1 MAPTSPT
8 VRVRITLIP
17 TSQIG
22 IARCDGIQGPCAL
35 STVAGLAPVAPYR
48 LDLRL
53 SRCGAGYV
61 LDLPSEGAVRKEA
74 AIVARASPITDEE
87 ALLGV
92 LDDAVDSLRGAGIP
106 FLMIGG
112 VASTVWGRDRGTTDI
127 DVFVRPDAVP
137 GVLDAL
143 AAHGFDTWTENEHWL
158 HKARRD
164 GVTVDIIFRTARDI
178 LLDDE
183 MLRRASVGTFRGRRL
198 PIAPPE
204 DLLVMKASAAAE
216 DTARYWYDALGI
228 LSKADLDWPYL
239 ITRAR
244 QHGARRTLSLLLF
257 ASSVDLVVPSEP
269 MAELWAAVHDDGG
282 MPR

>member
-1 MAPTSPT
+1 MRKPAMVAQVSP
-8 VRVRITLIP
+8 V
-17 TSQIG
+17 
-22 IARCDGIQGPCAL
+22 
-35 STVAGLAPVAPYR
+35 
-48 LDLRL
+48 
-53 SRCGAGYV
+53 
-61 LDLPSEGAVRKEA
+61 
-74 AIVARASPITDEE
+74 TDED

-92 LDDAVDSLRGAGIP
+92 LDDAVGALRDAGIP

-137 GVLDAL
+137 SVLEVL
-143 AAHGFDTWTENEHWL
+143 AVRGFETWTEDGHWL

-164 GVTVDIIFRTARDI
+164 GVTVDIIFRTSRDI

-183 MLRRASVGTFRGRRL
+183 MLRRASVGTFRGRQL

-204 DLLVMKASAAAE
+204 DLLVMKASAAGE

-228 LSKADLDWPYL
+228 LSRADLDWPYL
-239 ITRAR
+239 VARAR

-282 MPR
+282 ATR